1 MINFVVRLIRPSQSR
16 TTSGSSVSTRTSRI
30 LHGSVES
37 AVPADDVRDGFDL
50 TFQVLGVVI
59 DVEFDGY
66 EDDAAFVFSLLPE
79 ADVSLV
85 PRLGIRFIE
94 GGAFG

>member
-1 MINFVVRLIRPSQSR
+1 
-16 TTSGSSVSTRTSRI
+16 
-30 LHGSVES
+30 
-37 AVPADDVRDGFDL
+37 
-50 TFQVLGVVI
+50 VLGVVI

-85 PRLGIRFIE
+85 PDLVFGSSKVARSDNVSQLDGAGR
-94 GGAFG
+94 GGLRQDRVDLIPTD

>member
-1 MINFVVRLIRPSQSR
+1 V
-16 TTSGSSVSTRTSRI
+16 SS
-30 LHGSVES
+30 LQL
-37 AVPADDVRDGFDL
+37 PADDVRDGFDL

-85 PRLGIRFIE
+85 PDLVFGSSKVARSDNVSQLDGAGR
-94 GGAFG
+94 GGLRQDRGVI